1 MCGKEP
7 NFDYSFILEV
17 LCKILILYFV
27 VKLTKCRTNNWK
39 QAKFKR
45 RVFLMTLVTLLFLV
59 GGYHFK
65 IIQKP
70 LNILMLF
77 NSFIGLIFLFDCQTV
92 RSAKLRWLIKIG
104 ASSLIVYF
112 WWITNSW
119 ILLDILVIG
128 LLFLLCE
135 TLWLYS
141 LKHAL
146 LLLLVMCCFECGWK
160 LWSTGSMI
168 GPTIFDVMSK
178 DMRF

>member
-45 RVFLMTLVTLLFLV
+45 RVFLMTLVTLLALV
-59 GGYHFK
+59 LGYHFK

-77 NSFIGLIFLFDCQTV
+77 NSFIGLIFLFDC
-92 RSAKLRWLIKIG
+92 
-104 ASSLIVYF
+104 
-112 WWITNSW
+112 
-119 ILLDILVIG
+119 
-128 LLFLLCE
+128 
-135 TLWLYS
+135 
-141 LKHAL
+141 
-146 LLLLVMCCFECGWK
+146 
-160 LWSTGSMI
+160 
-168 GPTIFDVMSK
+168 
-178 DMRF
+178 